1 MTRRRHLSSLF
12 VALLAV
18 ASPAAVAEEAAGR
31 AEGGQAAGPQRP
43 TAAKPR
49 RARRRARSREPA
61 AQQQAEPAPET
72 GPRLEAAPVP
82 NRDLEAPRGTGG
94 TDTDRTRLTPSV
106 ITRPLPNTG
115 MASQGT
121 PSIQEER
128 LFFPAPGARLNV
140 PFSY

>member
-49 RARRRARSREPA
+49 QARRRARSREPVP
-61 AQQQAEPAPET
+61 QQQAEPAPET

-82 NRDLEAPRGTGG
+82 NRELEAPRDPTGEAG
-94 TDTDRTRLTPSV
+94 DRARLTPSV
-106 ITRPLPNTG
+106 ITRALPNQG